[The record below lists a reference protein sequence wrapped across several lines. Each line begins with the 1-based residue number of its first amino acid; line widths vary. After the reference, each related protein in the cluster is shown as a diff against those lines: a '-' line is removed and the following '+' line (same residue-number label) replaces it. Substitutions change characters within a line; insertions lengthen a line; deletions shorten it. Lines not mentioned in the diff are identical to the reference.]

1 MAAAEYNLLIEQG
14 AHFEKTMTLFLNN
27 TPIDLTN
34 WTFEGAAQARLGD
47 GKPTNFTF
55 TKLPEV
61 GTLLITMSDTLTST
75 LGFEKGYYNWFATN
89 NEGKKIKLA
98 EGICYVSREVK

>member
-14 AHFEKTMTLFLNN
+14 ADFSKTMTLFLNSQ
-27 TPIDLTN
+27 PIDLTN
-34 WTFEGAAQARLGD
+34 WTFEGAVQARLGD
-47 GKPTNFTF
+47 GKPTAFTF
-55 TKLPEV
+55 TKLPDV

-89 NEGKKIKLA
+89 DEGKKIKLA
-98 EGICYVSREVK
+98 EGIAYVSREVK